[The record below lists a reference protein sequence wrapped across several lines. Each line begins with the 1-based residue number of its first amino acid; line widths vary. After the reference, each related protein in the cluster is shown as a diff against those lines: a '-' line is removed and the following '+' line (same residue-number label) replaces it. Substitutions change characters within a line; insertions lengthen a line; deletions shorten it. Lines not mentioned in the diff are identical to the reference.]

1 MDTQDKYDE
10 LDNIIR
16 TLDMLVEDLNDKYYI
31 DWIND
36 IKFEAENELEE
47 VSEKLEEERKREEM
61 QQEYLYES
69 SVIQMYEDEENEDI
83 PNLERDLEL
92 AEIKAELEKEKKWG
106 IQVEE
111 NKYSEIIKGLSFEQ
125 LVYERAILKK
135 KETNLYIQKK
145 ELDEEFKR
153 RLENGSNVQR
163 FKS

>member
-1 MDTQDKYDE
+1 MDTQDRYDE

-69 SVIQMYEDEENEDI
+69 SVI
-83 PNLERDLEL
+83 
-92 AEIKAELEKEKKWG
+92 
-106 IQVEE
+106 
-111 NKYSEIIKGLSFEQ
+111 
-125 LVYERAILKK
+125 
-135 KETNLYIQKK
+135 
-145 ELDEEFKR
+145 
-153 RLENGSNVQR
+153 
-163 FKS
+163 